1 MKMGE
6 DLQANILDMDREQ
19 MIANRAKMIAKVVN
33 HTTYSIL
40 SSMKNKTLS
49 QPKYTITLKLF
60 YKFLSDI
67 AVETPEFLKTV
78 SWDEFYM
85 LQLETVIKSFQT
97 IIDQHFK
104 DEFKI
109 TPDHE
114 QIPFEVAVERI

>member
-1 MKMGE
+1 MIG
-6 DLQANILDMDREQ
+6 DDVQANILDMDREQ
-19 MIANRAKMIAKVVN
+19 MIANRAKMIAKAVN

-40 SSMKNKTLS
+40 SSMKKQTLS
-49 QPKYTITLKLF
+49 QPKYTITLQIF

-85 LQLETVIKSFQT
+85 LQMESVIKSFQT

-104 DEFKI
+104 NEFKI
-109 TPDHE
+109 TPDHD
-114 QIPFEVAVERI
+114 QIPFEATVERV